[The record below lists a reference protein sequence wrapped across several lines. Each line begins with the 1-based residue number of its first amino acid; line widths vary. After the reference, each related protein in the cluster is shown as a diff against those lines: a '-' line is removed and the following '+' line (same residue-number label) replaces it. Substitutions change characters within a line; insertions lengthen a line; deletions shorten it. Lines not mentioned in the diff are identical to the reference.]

1 MIGLGAVVTRWSAE
15 ETAGE
20 AVVVE
25 ALMWPGGPV
34 AVFDGEVEQERRFEV
49 IGGWIGFEVDGDV
62 RIVGE
67 GSRVTVAPGERCRI
81 WNAALDDAQF
91 VCEARPALGFEAE
104 VHDLFRPRRYE
115 PEALLCA

>member
-1 MIGLGAVVTRWSAE
+1 MIGLGAAVTRWSAD

-34 AVFDGEVEQERRFEV
+34 AAFESEPEQERRFDV
-49 IGGWIGFEVDGDV
+49 IGGWIGFEIDGRV
-62 RIVGE
+62 QVVGE
-67 GSRVTVAPGERCRI
+67 GTRVTVAPGQSCRI

-91 VCEARPALGFEAE
+91 VCEARPALEFEQE
-104 VHDLFRPRRYE
+104 VHELFRPRRFE
-115 PEALLCA
+115 PQALLCA

>member
-15 ETAGE
+15 ETASE

-34 AVFDGEVEQERRFEV
+34 AAFEATDGQERRFEV
-49 IGGWIGFEVDGDV
+49 IGGWIGFEIDGEV
-62 RIVGE
+62 RMVGD
-67 GSRVTVAPGERCRI
+67 GGRVTVAAGQSCRL

-91 VCEARPALGFEAE
+91 VCEARPALEFERE
-104 VHDLFRPRRYE
+104 VHEVFRPRRFE